1 MRYYYHSR
9 RSAYCMAAMV
19 LASVLIIAGIGMEM
33 ANPARRQPMA
43 GISLACGV
51 TGLIGGITAYVVNR
65 WD

>member
-1 MRYYYHSR
+1 
-9 RSAYCMAAMV
+9 MAAMV
-19 LASVLIIAGIGMEM
+19 LAIVLIIAGIGMEM